1 MKKGAIAAVF
11 LAVLVFGAALAIGIG
26 VLALVGK
33 VADGRQAAQVAQAQS
48 EIAHEQRL
56 QVEAQQAPELIE
68 EEWQGQTQY
77 LLVLGQLEGDR
88 DMRQAL
94 IKLALADYS
103 ARERSQAFS
112 YAVWTLALCFLAGV
126 IWWLAATR
134 AVQGGGQGGG
144 Q

>member
-1 MKKGAIAAVF
+1 MKKGVIAGI
-11 LAVLVFGAALAIGIG
+11 LAVLVFGAALAVGIG

-33 VADGRQAAQVAQAQS
+33 VADGRQTAQVAQAQS
-48 EIAHEQRL
+48 EIVYEQRL

-103 ARERSQAFS
+103 RQERSQAFS
-112 YAVWTLALCFLAGV
+112 YAVWTLALCFLAGL

-134 AVQGGGQGGG
+134 AVQ
-144 Q
+144 